1 MYVSPKFRVQGVGG
15 ALLDRVLS
23 HAKKNDV
30 LRQIILGVTAN
41 NSAAISLYRSRDF
54 KRFGLE
60 RDALLVDGTYFDEE
74 HLGLYFND
82 ITYLPAKME

>member
-41 NSAAISLYRSRDF
+41 NSAAISLYRSRGF

-74 HLGLYFND
+74 HLELYFND
-82 ITYLPAKME
+82 VTYLK